1 MGAELG
7 QLTALTSL
15 SIRENQIT
23 ALPGNLHC
31 PGVHHYSMS
40 CAGTMGRLQALVTC
54 DCSYNHMEHLPAEL
68 GECRQL
74 SSLDL
79 QHNKLLDL
87 PPEIGNLTQLTRLG
101 LRYNQLHTGNI
112 PATLANCVNLEEFN
126 IENNCV
132 SDLPEGLL
140 SSLDKQEGHL
150 NICAG
155 MVL

>member
-1 MGAELG
+1 
-7 QLTALTSL
+7 
-15 SIRENQIT
+15 
-23 ALPGNLHC
+23 
-31 PGVHHYSMS
+31 
-40 CAGTMGRLQALVTC
+40 MGRLQALVTC

-68 GECRQL
+68 GECRQ
-74 SSLDL
+74 
-79 QHNKLLDL
+79 
-87 PPEIGNLTQLTRLG
+87 
-101 LRYNQLHTGNI
+101 RYNQLHTGNI

-155 MVL
+155 MVLYS

>member
-7 QLTALTSL
+7 QLIALTSL

-23 ALPGNLHC
+23 ALPGSLHC
-31 PGVHHYSMS
+31 PGVPHYHMS

-68 GECRQL
+68 GECRQ
-74 SSLDL
+74 
-79 QHNKLLDL
+79 
-87 PPEIGNLTQLTRLG
+87 
-101 LRYNQLHTGNI
+101 RYNQLHTGNI
-112 PATLANCVNLEEFN
+112 PASLANCVNLEEFN

-155 MVL
+155 MVLYS

>member
-68 GECRQL
+68 GECRQ
-74 SSLDL
+74 
-79 QHNKLLDL
+79 
-87 PPEIGNLTQLTRLG
+87 
-101 LRYNQLHTGNI
+101 RYNQLHTGNI

>member
-68 GECRQL
+68 GECRQ
-74 SSLDL
+74 
-79 QHNKLLDL
+79 
-87 PPEIGNLTQLTRLG
+87 
-101 LRYNQLHTGNI
+101 RYNQLHTGNI

-132 SDLPEGLL
+132 SGLPEGLL

>member
-23 ALPGNLHC
+23 ALSGNLHC

-68 GECRQL
+68 GECRQ
-74 SSLDL
+74 
-79 QHNKLLDL
+79 
-87 PPEIGNLTQLTRLG
+87 
-101 LRYNQLHTGNI
+101 RYNQLHTGNI

>member
-23 ALPGNLHC
+23 ALSGNLHC

-68 GECRQL
+68 GECRQ
-74 SSLDL
+74 
-79 QHNKLLDL
+79 
-87 PPEIGNLTQLTRLG
+87 
-101 LRYNQLHTGNI
+101 RYNQLHTGNI

-126 IENNCV
+126 IENNCM

>member
-23 ALPGNLHC
+23 ALSGNLHC

-68 GECRQL
+68 GECRQ
-74 SSLDL
+74 
-79 QHNKLLDL
+79 
-87 PPEIGNLTQLTRLG
+87 
-101 LRYNQLHTGNI
+101 RYNQLHTGNI

-132 SDLPEGLL
+132 SNLPEGLL

-155 MVL
+155 MVLYS

>member
-7 QLTALTSL
+7 QLIALTSL

-23 ALPGNLHC
+23 ALSGNLHC

-68 GECRQL
+68 GECRQ
-74 SSLDL
+74 
-79 QHNKLLDL
+79 
-87 PPEIGNLTQLTRLG
+87 
-101 LRYNQLHTGNI
+101 RYNQLHTGNI

-132 SDLPEGLL
+132 SGLPEGLL

>member
-31 PGVHHYSMS
+31 PGVPHYHMS
-40 CAGTMGRLQALVTC
+40 CAGTMGRLQVLVTC

-68 GECRQL
+68 GECRQ
-74 SSLDL
+74 
-79 QHNKLLDL
+79 
-87 PPEIGNLTQLTRLG
+87 
-101 LRYNQLHTGNI
+101 RYNQLHTGNI

-132 SDLPEGLL
+132 SGLPEGLL

-155 MVL
+155 MVLYS

>member
-1 MGAELG
+1 MGPELG

-31 PGVHHYSMS
+31 PGVPHYHMS

-68 GECRQL
+68 GECRQ
-74 SSLDL
+74 
-79 QHNKLLDL
+79 
-87 PPEIGNLTQLTRLG
+87 
-101 LRYNQLHTGNI
+101 RYNQLHTGNI

-132 SDLPEGLL
+132 SGLPEGLL

>member
-68 GECRQL
+68 GECRQ
-74 SSLDL
+74 
-79 QHNKLLDL
+79 
-87 PPEIGNLTQLTRLG
+87 
-101 LRYNQLHTGNI
+101 RYNQLHTGNI

-132 SDLPEGLL
+132 SNLPEGLL

>member
-68 GECRQL
+68 GECRQ
-74 SSLDL
+74 
-79 QHNKLLDL
+79 
-87 PPEIGNLTQLTRLG
+87 
-101 LRYNQLHTGNI
+101 RYNQLHTGNI
-112 PATLANCVNLEEFN
+112 PASLANCVNLEEFN

-132 SDLPEGLL
+132 SNLPEGLL

>member
-68 GECRQL
+68 GECRQ
-74 SSLDL
+74 
-79 QHNKLLDL
+79 
-87 PPEIGNLTQLTRLG
+87 
-101 LRYNQLHTGNI
+101 RYNQLHTGNI

-126 IENNCV
+126 I
-132 SDLPEGLL
+132 
-140 SSLDKQEGHL
+140 
-150 NICAG
+150 
-155 MVL
+155 

>member
-7 QLTALTSL
+7 QLIALTSL

-31 PGVHHYSMS
+31 PGVPHYHMS
-40 CAGTMGRLQALVTC
+40 CAGTIGRLQALVTC

-68 GECRQL
+68 GECRQ
-74 SSLDL
+74 
-79 QHNKLLDL
+79 
-87 PPEIGNLTQLTRLG
+87 
-101 LRYNQLHTGNI
+101 RYNQLHTGNI